1 MAVTPTVFGF
11 IRTESSEDTV
21 AVFINLG
28 SKTNLDVKS
37 LVDSNQF
44 PPNVRGRVL
53 AAVSTSKYNIGD
65 HLNVNSFELETHE
78 GLAFVIEE
86 GSVTDGATTTFV
98 SLTLMILSVVVF
110 LM

>member
-1 MAVTPTVFGF
+1 MAVTPSVFGF
-11 IRTESSEDTV
+11 VRTDSSEDTV

-28 SKTNLDVKS
+28 DKTNLDVKS
-37 LVDSNQF
+37 LVNSNTF

-65 HLNVNSFELETHE
+65 HLNVNSFELEKHE

-86 GSVTDGATTTFV
+86 GSVTDGATSTFV
-98 SLTLMILSVVVF
+98 SMALMILSVVVF
-110 LM
+110 LL